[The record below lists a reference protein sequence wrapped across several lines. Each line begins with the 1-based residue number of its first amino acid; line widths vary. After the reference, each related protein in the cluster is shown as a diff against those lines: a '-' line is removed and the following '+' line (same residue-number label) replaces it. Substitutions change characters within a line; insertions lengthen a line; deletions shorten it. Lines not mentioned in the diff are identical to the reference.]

1 MAGHGFRY
9 IIKDSLCFSSVSNCV
24 YFVGNIAL
32 HIFSN
37 EARVKYDLDSLWS
50 LGEEYDDECNK
61 PDDPIV
67 QMLQQNSIY
76 LRGLEPADTK
86 T

>member
-1 MAGHGFRY
+1 M
-9 IIKDSLCFSSVSNCV
+9 LSVSNCV
-24 YFVGNIAL
+24 HCVGNIAL